1 MIPIFISANIVGIL
15 IDGGDWDDV
24 WGTYKLLIFLAV
36 FQVVLFFI
44 SSFLNEVLAH
54 RITTDMTYDLFQT
67 LQTRS
72 LTYHDNKDTGDIMAR
87 ATNDTRSVNMGL
99 SPGVRMLL
107 ATGSIWAVG
116 AAIIYTVNPLL
127 TIVTVIVFIIFI
139 VMTFQY
145 GFRVAPLSNQ
155 VLEELAV
162 ISSTTS
168 DTLTGIRDIK
178 TYTAQHMFKK
188 NFAKQT
194 FKQAHSKEREGTLGA
209 LFYPDL
215 MVRFFS
221 LSMIGYGLF
230 LTSQGRMSIE
240 ELVLLTLA
248 LALVAGMSEEMNWIA
263 FVSVGAFAAIERL
276 NKFMTEPDPH
286 NVGDG
291 RIEFENLPASIEF
304 KNVTFRYPNTTI
316 PALDN
321 VSFKIEDSQTLA
333 IVGGPGSGK
342 STITK
347 LIQRLYLPIKGE
359 ITVAEN
365 PIGNYSNKSLRR
377 NIATVE
383 QEVFLFNDTVKENI
397 GFGKPDAPLEEI
409 IDVANIA
416 QSHSFIEEFEKG
428 YETIIGEDG
437 VRLSGGQAQRIAIA
451 RALIMNPEILIF
463 DDGASALDS
472 KTEAEIQSAI
482 SDILKTRTTIITTHR
497 LSIIAQADKILI
509 LDKGRTVGFG
519 SHEELIQRN
528 LFYRNL
534 FEKHFELPPLIE
546 AGD

>member
-1 MIPIFISANIVGIL
+1 
-15 IDGGDWDDV
+15 
-24 WGTYKLLIFLAV
+24 
-36 FQVVLFFI
+36 
-44 SSFLNEVLAH
+44 
-54 RITTDMTYDLFQT
+54 
-67 LQTRS
+67 
-72 LTYHDNKDTGDIMAR
+72 
-87 ATNDTRSVNMGL
+87 
-99 SPGVRMLL
+99 
-107 ATGSIWAVG
+107 
-116 AAIIYTVNPLL
+116 
-127 TIVTVIVFIIFI
+127 
-139 VMTFQY
+139 
-145 GFRVAPLSNQ
+145 
-155 VLEELAV
+155 
-162 ISSTTS
+162 
-168 DTLTGIRDIK
+168 
-178 TYTAQHMFKK
+178 
-188 NFAKQT
+188 
-194 FKQAHSKEREGTLGA
+194 
-209 LFYPDL
+209 
-215 MVRFFS
+215 
-221 LSMIGYGLF
+221 
-230 LTSQGRMSIE
+230 
-240 ELVLLTLA
+240 
-248 LALVAGMSEEMNWIA
+248 
-263 FVSVGAFAAIERL
+263 
-276 NKFMTEPDPH
+276 
-286 NVGDG
+286 
-291 RIEFENLPASIEF
+291 
-304 KNVTFRYPNTTI
+304 
-316 PALDN
+316 
-321 VSFKIEDSQTLA
+321 
-333 IVGGPGSGK
+333 
-342 STITK
+342 
-347 LIQRLYLPIKGE
+347 